1 MNKVTVKMIKTACG
15 PAGSL
20 QAGSEYDIDEGLAT
34 QLVEGDACEIVANR
48 SDVVEPPSNEVP
60 EETLVEVDTKEVDT
74 PPQSRK
80 QKKFDPR
87 GAK

>member
-1 MNKVTVKMIKTACG
+1 MNKVTVKMIKTACS
-15 PAGSL
+15 PNGSL
-20 QAGSEYDIDEGLAT
+20 QSGAKYDIDEVLAA
-34 QLVEGDACEIVANR
+34 QLVEGGACEIVANR
-48 SDVVEPPSNEVP
+48 SDVVEPPSISTP
-60 EETLVEVDTKEVDT
+60 GETLVEVDAKEDDT